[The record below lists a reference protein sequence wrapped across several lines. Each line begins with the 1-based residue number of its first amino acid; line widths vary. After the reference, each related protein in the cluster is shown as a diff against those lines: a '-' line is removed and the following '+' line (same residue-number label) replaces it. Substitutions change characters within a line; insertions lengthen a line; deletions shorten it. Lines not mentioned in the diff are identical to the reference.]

1 MLISSLTSGMY
12 LVRPK
17 SDRFSVADTS
27 PPQTVFLCR
36 SEQALVLVRFD
47 GNANADLVAD
57 VGNVLGQA
65 EIGPLQRGGHIA
77 AANGLLMQIGT
88 GPSPCSLRREREC

>member
-1 MLISSLTSGMY
+1 MSWPPASVPSFDPAPPKPWRPSSASSAPSQY
-12 LVRPK
+12 RPTE
-17 SDRFSVADTS
+17 R
-27 PPQTVFLCR
+27 
-36 SEQALVLVRFD
+36 EQALVLVRFD